1 MKTKIYFFGL
11 IIGLSSC
18 SGTQNESNAVQD
30 TATEVTAWA
39 EDIDCESG
47 WEKFANAYFAI
58 CYPDTWTRNDS
69 GTFGSELVLTSY
81 ETETLE
87 DGRPFSQNINVMKQA
102 EKDMLS
108 NNIENLDAYASFNK
122 EQIEIVLHQAK
133 IRMFEKTELAGLPA
147 YRNIMTAN
155 QNGADLYFQ
164 QYMFKEKSFYFVMTF
179 TAPVEV
185 SNDAIEVAEKIMTS
199 LRINLE

>member
-1 MKTKIYFFGL
+1 
-11 IIGLSSC
+11 
-18 SGTQNESNAVQD
+18 
-30 TATEVTAWA
+30 
-39 EDIDCESG
+39 
-47 WEKFANAYFAI
+47 
-58 CYPDTWTRNDS
+58 
-69 GTFGSELVLTSY
+69 
-81 ETETLE
+81 
-87 DGRPFSQNINVMKQA
+87 VMKQA

-133 IRMFEKTELAGLPA
+133 IRLFEKTELAGLPA

-179 TAPVEV
+179 TAPAEV

-199 LRINLE
+199 LRMNLE